1 MLFSRN
7 VDKLKVKGEDGG
19 NPSVDGGGRCDVRIL
34 EHAFDVLRVD
44 FDDEV
49 ADTDDVE
56 LEGLEG
62 PVKTIEFELGLGE
75 SCLTVVEGDGAEPAE
90 VANFGVSFVALRK
103 EVANCD
109 LRGVDCEDD

>member
-19 NPSVDGGGRCDVRIL
+19 NPPVDGGGRCDVRIL

-49 ADTDDVE
+49 ADADDVE

-62 PVKTIEFELGLGE
+62 PVKPIEFELGLGE
-75 SCLTVVEGDGAEPAE
+75 SGFAFVHGDRPEPVVVPNRG
-90 VANFGVSFVALRK
+90 SYRVALS
-103 EVANCD
+103 
-109 LRGVDCEDD
+109 